1 MTRSAALRAL
11 GDTVTPLVI
20 LAVSVALNIAGDL
33 LFVLVLK
40 AGVRGAAA
48 ATVLA
53 QILAF
58 VICWIYMLRRYEMLR
73 LVREDFRDADTAMVK
88 NMLGSGL
95 SMGFMSSLVN
105 IGSLTLQTAINKLGQ
120 DIIVAHTAARKISE
134 IFMTM
139 FSVFGQTM
147 ATYCG
152 QNLGAAGSTG
162 QKASGSAFSTPA
174 SGVRFPRWRATR
186 LADGWY
192 IL

>member
-1 MTRSAALRAL
+1 MTRKAAALQAL

-88 NMLGSGL
+88 NMLGSGSVDGL
-95 SMGFMSSLVN
+95 YEL
-105 IGSLTLQTAINKLGQ
+105 AGQ
-120 DIIVAHTAARKISE
+120 
-134 IFMTM
+134 
-139 FSVFGQTM
+139 
-147 ATYCG
+147 Y
-152 QNLGAAGSTG
+152 
-162 QKASGSAFSTPA
+162 
-174 SGVRFPRWRATR
+174 R
-186 LADGWY
+186 LADTPDGDQ
-192 IL
+192 

>member
-1 MTRSAALRAL
+1 MCRGASAL

-58 VICWIYMLRRYEMLR
+58 VICWLYMLRRYEMLR
-73 LVREDFRDADTAMVK
+73 LVREEFRDADMAMMK

-105 IGSLTLQTAINKLGQ
+105 IGSLTP
-120 DIIVAHTAARKISE
+120 RRRSISWGR
-134 IFMTM
+134 ISSWRTRRHGKF
-139 FSVFGQTM
+139 
-147 ATYCG
+147 
-152 QNLGAAGSTG
+152 L
-162 QKASGSAFSTPA
+162 
-174 SGVRFPRWRATR
+174 RF
-186 LADGWY
+186 L
-192 IL
+192 